1 MADEI
6 QARMQAPAQSKMK
19 RLAYIDWMRGLACVL
34 MFQTHCYDSWLSP
47 QARKSSSLIVW
58 SQLGGTLPAP
68 LFVFLAGV
76 SFALV
81 TERLREKGIER
92 NAIAKQTLLRGAEV
106 FGMGLLFRVQ
116 ELALGYPLSPWT
128 DLLRV
133 DVLNILGLS
142 MMLMGVLCW
151 LTASRSHVNSTASRS
166 HVNLTASRSHM
177 NLAGD
182 GAVAAARIRTLVA
195 AIFVAAI
202 VAMATPPL
210 WTTHRPKFLPWPIE
224 SYINGVHIFGQPQ
237 PWLFPLFPWS
247 AFAFAGL
254 AAGFFLFSESAK
266 RREGLMFAA
275 LGAAGII
282 AVALSVFFD
291 STRVRMYAVYDY
303 WHSNP
308 DFFLLRCGVLL
319 VILFLVNAWC
329 RWGFAQ
335 KGFSPIIQ
343 LGNTS
348 LLVYWVHIEFVYGR
362 FSILPKKQC
371 SALQATAGLL
381 TIFLAMLGLSLLWT
395 RLKKRKVRA
404 SQPSPAAI
412 AATEGS

>member
-1 MADEI
+1 MADQI
-6 QARMQAPAQSKMK
+6 QARMQAPAQMKMK

-47 QARKSSSLIVW
+47 EARKSSSLIVW
-58 SQLGGTLPAP
+58 PQLGGTLPAP

-76 SFALV
+76 SLSLG

-116 ELALGYPLSPWT
+116 ELALGYPRSPWT

-142 MMLMGVLCW
+142 MMLMGVLCR
-151 LTASRSHVNSTASRS
+151 LTASRSHVNSTA
-166 HVNLTASRSHM
+166 LRSHM
-177 NLAGD
+177 NLTAD
-182 GAVAAARIRTLVA
+182 GTVATARIRTLVA
-195 AIFVAAI
+195 AILVAAI

-254 AAGFFLFSESAK
+254 AAGFFLVSE
-266 RREGLMFAA
+266 
-275 LGAAGII
+275 
-282 AVALSVFFD
+282 
-291 STRVRMYAVYDY
+291 
-303 WHSNP
+303 
-308 DFFLLRCGVLL
+308 
-319 VILFLVNAWC
+319 WC

-371 SALQATAGLL
+371 SAVQATAGLL
-381 TIFLAMLGLSLLWT
+381 TIFLAMLGLSLLRT

-404 SQPSPAAI
+404 SQPSPAVI